1 MSKSSHGS
9 TPRDRAW
16 HLLKAIVVYASGD
29 LDNPEKLRIGSK
41 ICWRDGDADSRQI
54 IADGVTRRI
63 LSDLTKQ
70 VDPATGLSERQ
81 VLETLKEFK
90 AFMQPVNLFT
100 DNRAS
105 TQGGKGLWSFTLNLW
120 FTTADELRYEN
131 FNQKWEECRGM
142 HKGGESIPNASDAPA
157 DKAPQTNFTSELNS
171 PDTTRNTS
179 VTQSVT
185 HNIGGTVI
193 AVVHG
198 SVNIS
203 SPPLTD
209 PNL

>member
-1 MSKSSHGS
+1 MAKSSHGS

-29 LDNPEKLRIGSK
+29 LDDPEKLRIGSK
-41 ICWRDGDADSRQI
+41 IRWRDGDADSKQI
-54 IADGVTRRI
+54 IADGITKRT

-70 VDPATGLSERQ
+70 VDPATGLSAQQ
-81 VLETLKEFK
+81 VLETLNEFK
-90 AFMQPVNLFT
+90 KFLEPVNLFT

-105 TQGGKGLWSFTLNLW
+105 TQGGLGLWSFTLNLW
-120 FTTADELRYEN
+120 FATADELRRED

-142 HKGGESIPNASDAPA
+142 HKGEEFIPNASDAPA
-157 DKAPQTNFTSELNS
+157 DEAPQTNFASKLNS
-171 PDTTRNTS
+171 PDATTRAS
-179 VTQSVT
+179 IVQSVT
-185 HNIGGTVI
+185 HQHGGAVIGE
-193 AVVHG
+193 VHG

-209 PNL
+209 PTS